1 MPSLRSLYQY
11 ALPQQVTPDVVLIA
25 DTQPE
30 GPPSY
35 EDAASTSINVRV
47 LVPAHL
53 RPTNFV
59 YVNRSNSSIKETCA
73 INSALEIPQSL
84 LPPLEAGETVRKNVS
99 MISKNG
105 SVNGTIHLLE
115 GGLRADLLLRSQNG
129 SVEARVYRTS
139 RSDPSFRLDVSSQNG
154 GVRVYIPRDFQGPI
168 AITHGNGS
176 VKLSDQVAAATSAFT
191 DVNKVTR
198 CFIGDLRLWK
208 EGDWDGDELIA
219 ESRNGGIRV
228 YFNDEPPPPPTLSF
242 FSKLFS

>member
-73 INSALEIPQSL
+73 INSALEIPPSL

-129 SVEARVYRTS
+129 SVEARVVCVVHLNQLRAQPTFNIVPYVAIGPLI
-139 RSDPSFRLDVSSQNG
+139 PSG
-154 GVRVYIPRDFQGPI
+154 RV
-168 AITHGNGS
+168 
-176 VKLSDQVAAATSAFT
+176 
-191 DVNKVTR
+191 
-198 CFIGDLRLWK
+198 
-208 EGDWDGDELIA
+208 IA
-219 ESRNGGIRV
+219 ERRRARLHTARLPRSHRHHARQWICKALGSSGSSDIGL
-228 YFNDEPPPPPTLSF
+228 Y
-242 FSKLFS
+242 

>member
-129 SVEARVYRTS
+129 SVEARVVCVVHLNQLRAQPTFNIVPYVAIGPLI
-139 RSDPSFRLDVSSQNG
+139 PSG
-154 GVRVYIPRDFQGPI
+154 RV
-168 AITHGNGS
+168 
-176 VKLSDQVAAATSAFT
+176 
-191 DVNKVTR
+191 
-198 CFIGDLRLWK
+198 
-208 EGDWDGDELIA
+208 IA
-219 ESRNGGIRV
+219 ERRRARLHTARLPRSHRHHARQWICKALGSSGSSDIGL
-228 YFNDEPPPPPTLSF
+228 Y
-242 FSKLFS
+242 